1 LAFKRRGAPFTFDV
15 ASFIDLVKAMRVM
28 PVTTSEQPE
37 ELLYAPSFD
46 HALKDPVQ
54 NAIPVSSRNRVI
66 ILEGNYTLLDQKPW
80 NEIAGLCEE
89 RWFVDA
95 ERELVKQ
102 RLATRHLLAGI
113 ETTALAAEKRAEEN
127 DLPNGDLIRQL
138 LLKPDVCIQN

>member
-1 LAFKRRGAPFTFDV
+1 MK
-15 ASFIDLVKAMRVM
+15 VM
-28 PVTTSEQPE
+28 PVTTSDQPE
-37 ELLYAPSFD
+37 QFLYAPSFD
-46 HALKDPVQ
+46 HALKDPVL

-80 NEIAGLCEE
+80 SEISELCEE

-113 ETTALAAEKRAEEN
+113 ETTAVAAEKRAEEN

-138 LLKPDVCIQN
+138 LIKPDVCIQN